1 MVSPQ
6 TRDRSL
12 PSTLALF
19 LALIGA
25 ASMLYYH
32 EGLFMPRVV
41 AVRNAQGLGNGYLF
55 GNDFYQIWLTSREL
69 LRARRDPYSPE
80 MTRDLQMGVYG
91 RPLDPTRP
99 GDPVDQRAFPYP
111 AYTDLLLWP
120 AAEVPFPPMRI
131 VMLALL
137 SALTVASPLLWLRA
151 LDWRPGWKWTAV
163 ILLLTMCSYPALEAL
178 FSVQI
183 GLLVAFLLPAS
194 IVALQGERFLLAGIL
209 LALCTIK
216 PQVAALTIFYLLI
229 WAIHDWNRTRRFL
242 LGFFSTVALLLTT
255 SLLVLPHWIQS
266 WIRTILAYRRYTQ
279 PPLVREVLT
288 SSLGPS
294 FAGPAALFL
303 TAVAIIAALVVAW
316 QNRNARLDS
325 LAFWRTLGL
334 LLSITT
340 ITILPGQAVY
350 DHLILVP
357 AILVLVRY
365 RSMFLQGNLV
375 PRTLLSMGGLLLLW
389 PWIAAFVL
397 TILHPLLSSTAINS
411 TAVLS
416 LPIRSA
422 ASLPFAVLALLVWI
436 WRITRA
442 TSQEVF

>member
-6 TRDRSL
+6 IRDRTF

-55 GNDFYQIWLTSREL
+55 GNDFYQIWMTSREL
-69 LRARRDPYSPE
+69 LRARRDPYAPE
-80 MTRDLQMGVYG
+80 MTRDLQVGVYG
-91 RPLDPTRP
+91 RPLDPARP

-120 AAEVPFPPMRI
+120 AAEFPFPVMRI
-131 VMLALL
+131 AVLALL

-163 ILLLTMCSYPALEAL
+163 ILLLTVCSYPALEGL

-194 IVALQGERFLLAGIL
+194 IVALQGERFLLAGVL

-229 WAIHDWNRTRRFL
+229 WAIHDWNRTKRFL
-242 LGFFSTVALLLTT
+242 LGFFSTAALLLTA

-266 WIRTILAYRRYTQ
+266 WILTILAYRHYTT

-288 SSLGPS
+288 SSLGPA
-294 FAGPAALFL
+294 FAGPATLFL

-325 LAFWRTLGL
+325 LTFWRTLGL

-365 RSMFLQGNLV
+365 RSMLLRGGLV
-375 PRTLLSMGGLLLLW
+375 PRTLMSLGGLLLLW

-397 TILHPLLSSTAINS
+397 TVLHPLLSATTINS

-416 LPIRSA
+416 LPIRTA
-422 ASLPFAVLALLVWI
+422 ASLPFAVLALLVWM

-442 TSQEVF
+442 TSQEAS